1 MLILVLFLTTLR
13 ANLQPLSLV
22 HQIVDFDH
30 TSVCF
35 LVGFRAGV
43 SLLALLEEYLV
54 NRVSGKGD
62 LLSMF
67 LYDRFFKAVILLFVE
82 VYILITDTVRME
94 ASVLVSML
102 VGS

>member
-1 MLILVLFLTTLR
+1 M
-13 ANLQPLSLV
+13 
-22 HQIVDFDH
+22 D
-30 TSVCF
+30 
-35 LVGFRAGV
+35 G
-43 SLLALLEEYLV
+43 
-54 NRVSGKGD
+54 VSGKGD

-102 VGS
+102 VGC